1 MSKPLRFAA
10 AAIAVALGGLL
21 LPPTAGV
28 ASPPDVSPSPAA
40 SSGGSAGSGTG
51 SADQMAA
58 LWNGFRAAQ
67 LQAEDLQAQINQE
80 NTKAAALNSQVASYT
95 SQIAAAQAR
104 QAADAAQV
112 VTTDG
117 QLSQIEAS
125 IVTATAQATS
135 LQAVVEARLVA
146 LYQQG
151 PVTYLASLLSATSLQ
166 NFLNRLQY
174 VDSVLGS
181 DKSKL
186 TDLAQVNAT
195 LTTEQ
200 GEAKQ
205 RRAQIAAAEAA
216 EAADGTRLVSLRS
229 AEAQAS
235 AAVAATLA
243 TEQSQL
249 AQVNA
254 EKATY
259 EADMQEQAGESSS
272 LTAFVQQRQGNEAF
286 TWSGKKVIWPVKGP
300 ISSPFGPRIDPIF
313 HVPSFHTG
321 LDIAVDMGTP
331 ILAAAAGK
339 VIYSG
344 QMEGYGN
351 VVILDHGGAFAT
363 LYAHMSVIGAS
374 LGQVVTQG
382 QRIGAV
388 GCTGLCT
395 GPHLHFET
403 RVGGVPV
410 NPLSFL
416 P

>member
-1 MSKPLRFAA
+1 
-10 AAIAVALGGLL
+10 
-21 LPPTAGV
+21 
-28 ASPPDVSPSPAA
+28 
-40 SSGGSAGSGTG
+40 
-51 SADQMAA
+51 MAT

-80 NTKAAALNSQVASYT
+80 NAKAASLKHQIASYT

-104 QAADAAQV
+104 QDADAAQV
-112 VTTDG
+112 ATTDG
-117 QLSQIEAS
+117 QLNQIEAN
-125 IVTATAQATS
+125 IVTATAQSAS
-135 LQAVVEARLVA
+135 LQAAVQARLVA

-151 PVTYLASLLSATSLQ
+151 PVTFLASLLSATSPQ
-166 NFLNRLQY
+166 NFLARLQY
-174 VDSVLGS
+174 VSSVLGS
-181 DKSKL
+181 DKSQLKSL
-186 TDLAQVNAT
+186 QQVNDT
-195 LTTEQ
+195 LTGEQ
-200 GEAKQ
+200 DQATQ

-216 EAADGTRLVSLRS
+216 EAADGAKLESLRS
-229 AEAQAS
+229 SVAEAD
-235 AAVAATLA
+235 AAIGPILA
-243 TEQSQL
+243 TEQAQL
-249 AQVNA
+249 VQVNA

-272 LTAFVQQRQGNEAF
+272 LTAFVRQHQGNEAF

-313 HVPSFHTG
+313 AVPSFHTG
-321 LDIAVDMGTP
+321 LDIAVDEGTP
-331 ILAAAAGK
+331 ILAAAPGK

-374 LGQVVTQG
+374 LGQAVTQG
-382 QRIGAV
+382 QKIGAV